1 MRFVKVENDNA
12 NGDLDEAAYQQFLT
26 SLPDL
31 VMRNPGSVW
40 LIGNE
45 PDRKKYQDDLTPE
58 KYAERFFEVATI
70 IKNFDSNS
78 KIGFGSVVQPT
89 PIRIRY
95 LEKSLARLSELA
107 GNRET
112 ALSMIDIW
120 SIHAFILTEIGTWGA
135 DIPPGFDCDV
145 ISCDDAI
152 LITDYSDTYSI
163 DIFIERIQNFRDWM
177 KLLGEQEKP
186 LWITE
191 YGSLFYYWEVYCPDE
206 DDQYCQNPTN
216 GWPTETDTI
225 NFMIESFNFLLYTTN
240 VNSGYSIDNNKL
252 VQRWYWYSLNDH
264 LYSFGGSLFDPEN
277 DKQITEL
284 GKAYKRYIEFLIFPK
299 TFLPIIF
306 K

>member
-26 SLPDL
+26 GLPDL
-31 VMRNPGSVW
+31 IMRNLGSVW

-70 IKNFDSNS
+70 IKNFDPNA

-163 DIFIERIQNFRDWM
+163 DIFIDRIQYFRNW
-177 KLLGEQEKP
+177 LNSIGQREKP

-191 YGSLFYYWEVYCPDE
+191 YGSLFYYWEVLCSINSGYD
-206 DDQYCQNPTN
+206 CQNPDN
-216 GWPTETDTI
+216 GWPTELDTI
-225 NFMIESFNFLLYTTN
+225 EFMVDTFNFLLQSKDEN
-240 VNSGYSIDNNKL
+240 LGNPNDEDKL
-252 VQRWYWYSLNDH
+252 VQRWYWYSLNDR
-264 LYSFGGSLFDPEN
+264 LDSFGGSLFDPEN

-299 TFLPIIF
+299 TYLPIIF